1 MSRRGQNQAESAAKA
16 ASEAARVL
24 QQRGQEA
31 RSSQQQESA
40 RSVEPSPEPADHGEP
55 ATIRVK
61 PRDEPRRLAMEEIVA
76 RDLRTKGITEQASTP
91 EKVPD
96 NPPPP
101 TAEQMLEGGKFSAPE
116 PEAPKPEAVPTAE
129 PVPTPIKTVRVK
141 VDGEEFDAPAADVE
155 EAGGVRPYQIQKASE
170 NRLKKAGEALAEAQ
184 RYRAE
189 IGELANR
196 AKQPP
201 AAPVV
206 TDDQFIAS
214 KVDAIRFGTPEESA
228 IALRE
233 VMQRSNKP
241 IDQNAVVE
249 QATNKIRHDQAV
261 AEFDKEFGDVTS
273 NPLLLKLVV
282 TLRNEQIPQIK
293 GPVDWSTFYRT
304 IGNQV
309 RSVAGRPSQPA
320 TTVAAVAATS
330 GTTSQSPSERE
341 ARKASIVNLPTAA
354 ARAELPKD
362 SKPETRED
370 ILQQMKKSRGIPTG

>member
-1 MSRRGQNQAESAAKA
+1 MSRRGQDQAESAAKA

-31 RSSQQQESA
+31 RAAQQDSA
-40 RSVEPSPEPADHGEP
+40 RSVEPSPEPENHGEP

-61 PRDEPRRLAMEEIVA
+61 PRNEPRRLAMEEIEA
-76 RDLRTKGITEQASTP
+76 RDLQTKGIVEPAP
-91 EKVPD
+91 APAKVPD

-101 TAEQMLEGGKFSAPE
+101 TPEQMLEGGKFSAPE
-116 PEAPKPEAVPTAE
+116 PEKPKPEAEPAAE
-129 PVPTPIKTVRVK
+129 PTPAPIKTVRVK
-141 VDGEEFDAPAADVE
+141 VDGEEFDAPADEVE
-155 EAGGVRPYQIQKASE
+155 QAGGVRPYQIQKASE

-189 IGELANR
+189 IGELAR
-196 AKQPP
+196 QAKQPP

-214 KVDAIRFGTPEESA
+214 KADAMRFGTPEEFASA
-228 IALRE
+228 MRE
-233 VMQRSNKP
+233 VLQRSNKQ
-241 IDQNAVVE
+241 IDQNALVT
-249 QATNKIRHDQAV
+249 QAANMIRHDQAV

-293 GPVDWSTFYRT
+293 GPVDWTTFYRT

-320 TTVAAVAATS
+320 TTVAVAAATS
-330 GTTSQSPSERE
+330 GTTSQSPSDRE

-370 ILQQMKKSRGIPTG
+370 ILQQMRKSRGIPTG